1 MVSKTTAP
9 KSTTPPVKKAAAP
22 TTPEVVTEAKV
33 RVITA
38 GRATDAACPAGLADK
53 QYTIKGGSN
62 YNPRVTHTQ
71 EAWSKMQKVF
81 GIKGVA
87 THKQLCD
94 ALASHFTH
102 AGENHHDF
110 IGYMVRRSAILE
122 VAAKASK

>member
-1 MVSKTTAP
+1 MVSKTT
-9 KSTTPPVKKAAAP
+9 KSTTPPVVKAAAP
-22 TTPEVVTEAKV
+22 IADVPVVTEPKV

-38 GRATDAACPAGLADK
+38 GRATDAACPAGMADK
-53 QYTIKGGSN
+53 LYTIKGGSN
-62 YNPRVTHTQ
+62 YNPRVPHTQ

-81 GIKGVA
+81 GVKGVA

-122 VAAKASK
+122 VASK